1 MKRIGVYNVNSYND
15 TAMFSGN
22 YRYYLVV
29 IDKFTPTN
37 TPMQERNL
45 FIFPIRLQ
53 RMNSQES
60 HLMLFGNCPNTAEL
74 LGKRSFGR

>member
-37 TPMQERNL
+37 TPM
-45 FIFPIRLQ
+45 
-53 RMNSQES
+53 
-60 HLMLFGNCPNTAEL
+60 
-74 LGKRSFGR
+74 